1 MSIPNLTN
9 NIIQPQSIVLN
20 QVPLSHAI
28 MTNVT
33 ATNGI
38 PIATA
43 LAHTPSNVDQMNE
56 MKTGI
61 VVEGIPIVGVP
72 NIPVQAARNVQPS
85 TNLVENVSQI
95 LTKPRL
101 NDLVRDTDPTLILEE
116 DIEEALLVYTDD
128 FVTRILDGAAA
139 IAKHRHV
146 HTIEVKDVQQ
156 FLTRNYGIW
165 APGFGTDELR
175 PYKRSL
181 TAESHKQRLA
191 LIRKALKKY

>member
-1 MSIPNLTN
+1 MSIPNLAN

-43 LAHTPSNVDQMNE
+43 LAHTPTAVDQMNE

-61 VVEGIPIVGVP
+61 VVEGIPIVGVS
-72 NIPVQAARNVQPS
+72 NIPVQTASPARSLQSN
-85 TNLVENVSQI
+85 TNSLDNVSQI
-95 LTKPRL
+95 LTKSRL
-101 NDLVRDTDPTLILEE
+101 ADLVKDTDPTLILEE
-116 DIEEALLVYTDD
+116 DVEEALLVYTDY
-128 FVTRILDGAAA
+128 FVTRIFDGASA

-146 HTIEVKDVQQ
+146 NTVEVKDVQQ
-156 FLTRNYGIW
+156 FLGRNFGIW

-175 PYKRSL
+175 PYKRKL
-181 TAESHKQRLA
+181 RAESHKQRLA
-191 LIRKALKKY
+191 LIRKA